1 MDHSLYQYMYI
12 RNKYHRRRIGSV
24 TWRKLCLIK
33 NCYSISKGLSGKCI
47 KHQQNNMCDSLN
59 CKKRLKNNMYRYC
72 DKHINSKEEQK
83 FTDNKSDDEND
94 SIDVNVQDNNVD
106 ADNVLD
112 NNVQDNNVDD
122 NNVEDNN
129 VDVDNVQDNNVEDN
143 NVDADNVLDNN
154 VVFNKKICNY
164 WVNYYIDS
172 DNNVSTKC
180 QSICCSFYMN
190 KEKPDGK
197 FCNIENKFFC
207 NLCSVF

>member
-1 MDHSLYQYMYI
+1 MYI

-112 NNVQDNNVDD
+112 NNV
-122 NNVEDNN
+122 
-129 VDVDNVQDNNVEDN
+129 
-143 NVDADNVLDNN
+143 
-154 VVFNKKICNY
+154 VFNKKICNY

>member
-12 RNKYHRRRIGSV
+12 KNKYHRRRIGSV

-33 NCYSISKGLSGKCI
+33 NCYSISKGFSGKCL
-47 KHQQNNMCDSLN
+47 KHQQNNICNSLN

-83 FTDNKSDDEND
+83 FTHNKSDDEND
-94 SIDVNVQDNNVD
+94 SIDVNVQY
-106 ADNVLD
+106 
-112 NNVQDNNVDD
+112 NNVQYNNVQY
-122 NNVEDNN
+122 NNVEDDN
-129 VDVDNVQDNNVEDN
+129 VDDDNVEDD
-143 NVDADNVLDNN
+143 NVDDDNVIDNN